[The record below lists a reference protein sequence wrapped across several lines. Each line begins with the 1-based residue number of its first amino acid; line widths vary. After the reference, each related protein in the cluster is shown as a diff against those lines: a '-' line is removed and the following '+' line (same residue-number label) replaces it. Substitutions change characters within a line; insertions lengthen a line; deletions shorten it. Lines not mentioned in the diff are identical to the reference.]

1 MLAKAFEQ
9 FEAGYTR
16 RRLDV
21 LQVDVF
27 AGVAFYEILC
37 AHQVIRQL
45 DAQLITKFGA
55 VVIGLGKD
63 EPLDQ
68 RAFDIAGEKHLTEQV
83 VTALQLI
90 DVVTG
95 QPPPGGRGAVDRIHH
110 RLELQRHFQRALQH
124 AFQCLAHGHAGDH
137 HGDLVTV
144 TGHAQCLGFVRC
156 HDQSLILIGVQPTAI
171 LDQLLL
177 AANRQAE
184 AVAIEVFGILDANG
198 HVCAV
203 FHPAQGRGHGF
214 EDIGLVVKLNPVRL
228 RGLQFVRPANAGHPR
243 PGTSQVVAIYADIS
257 KLDNIWFG
265 HDGAPTAMNIDT
277 LFGAYSH
284 WICKGYAQP
293 VRTGEIRTFRPVIGN
308 YLDIERVAR
317 P

>member
-110 RLELQRHFQRALQH
+110 RLETQRRLDRPLQQAFQR
-124 AFQCLAHGHAGDH
+124 LAHRRPRNHHLQLAAIAGNRQHLVLVGRDDHA
-137 HGDLVTV
+137 
-144 TGHAQCLGFVRC
+144 
-156 HDQSLILIGVQPTAI
+156 LIAVGTQALAVLA
-171 LDQLLL
+171 QLLL
-177 AANRQAE
+177 AYQRQAQ
-184 AVAIEVFGILDANG
+184 AVAAEVFGVLDVDG
-198 HVCAV
+198 HVGAV
-203 FHPAQGRGHGF
+203 FDHAQGGGAGLEHVGAVMETQALGRG
-214 EDIGLVVKLNPVRL
+214 R
-228 RGLQFVRPANAGHPR
+228 RQAVRPADAGHPAA
-243 PGTSQVVAIYADIS
+243 GALQVEAFDTDIACMAT
-257 KLDNIWFG
+257 
-265 HDGAPTAMNIDT
+265 HQAAPTA
-277 LFGAYSH
+277 
-284 WICKGYAQP
+284 
-293 VRTGEIRTFRPVIGN
+293 VRRLRA
-308 YLDIERVAR
+308 LAAR
-317 P
+317 RDRSTASSAPRRQSRCWVDNNARLCG